1 MFTTDEYQKV
11 LNFHVHLGMTEM
23 AQRLGDAVSAGMFQM
38 VTMPTVRQQTA
49 WQVVACYQEVSI
61 SVLVSW
67 YTEMC

>member
-1 MFTTDEYQKV
+1 MMFTTDEYQKV

-49 WQVVACYQEVSI
+49 
-61 SVLVSW
+61 
-67 YTEMC
+67 